1 MHCSFL
7 PWKTTAAPAYTEK
20 KQHIIEGAYWSHSHQ
35 VSKTSPSFI
44 MVVSS
49 KDSKRKRK
57 ESSPQ
62 PPPPIPQ
69 QQQSSTAAIESSP
82 EMPKRYGFFL
92 IAVFVDG
99 VVCINMSVCLWCE
112 CSVYYILQFHLIY
125 SSIFFIF
132 LDIFAAL
139 LLFFRPLAH
148 LMLCVYFN
156 CFVQL
161 RWLSPQLQWRRTRMV

>member
-125 SSIFFIF
+125 SSIFYFPRYFRCSFAIF
-132 LDIFAAL
+132 SPARSFNVVCIF
-139 LLFFRPLAH
+139 
-148 LMLCVYFN
+148 
-156 CFVQL
+156 
-161 RWLSPQLQWRRTRMV
+161 